1 MNMVFVGA
9 GLGMLPQIGAGLAA
23 VGTAVASVLTAP
35 VTIAVVATVTVVGTG
50 AYIYNSN
57 SKKR

>member
-1 MNMVFVGA
+1 MGFVGA
-9 GLGMLPQIGAGLAA
+9 GLGMLPQIGSGLAA
-23 VGTAVASVLTAP
+23 VGTAVAGVLTAP
-35 VTIAVVATVTVVGTG
+35 VTLAVVATVAVVGTG